1 MKSDKKLNN
10 EQRSQ
15 SNSDELFKV
24 IFLGFSDIAFRFDF
38 SSSQYFSLFGTSWF
52 LNLSFKL
59 LFRLSLWISLG
70 KNGQLS
76 ESEVWLILDQVLLV
90 IISQNKSGWSVTT
103 ESGSESE
110 KNEIFRIP
118 SVFGWN
124 QSLEI
129 SLRYVWFTFVINVQQ

>member
-1 MKSDKKLNN
+1 
-10 EQRSQ
+10 
-15 SNSDELFKV
+15 
-24 IFLGFSDIAFRFDF
+24 
-38 SSSQYFSLFGTSWF
+38 
-52 LNLSFKL
+52 
-59 LFRLSLWISLG
+59 
-70 KNGQLS
+70 
-76 ESEVWLILDQVLLV
+76 LLV